1 MRSRLTGGM
10 VLALLVGSVLAFT
23 GCTGEREGTLIG
35 ISKFVSHP
43 ALDAVEQG
51 IIDDLSARGYTNLQF
66 DRQDATADVAAAR
79 QIASKFQADGVDVAV
94 GIATPNAQALK
105 SGMRDIP
112 VVYTAITDPVSAG
125 LVDAID
131 QGAPGIAGVTHRTP
145 VKDQIEFLMEIYD
158 IQRLGHVYSSGEANA
173 VYLAEQTEAAAR
185 ELGIEFVS
193 QTITNPA
200 EVRQAT
206 QSIVQRVDA
215 IYVSTDNQV
224 VAALSALSEVAME
237 AGVPV
242 LSADPDSA
250 ETNEVLIAWG
260 FDWYGIGQT
269 TGELI
274 HRILQG
280 EDPGSIPPI
289 LVDDAATMEMI
300 LNLDVAERIG
310 IVLPQSLVDSADR
323 IIQDGE
329 IIRR

>member
-1 MRSRLTGGM
+1 MRLKLASVICLAVLFGSAQVFAGGT
-10 VLALLVGSVLAFT
+10 S
-23 GCTGEREGTLIG
+23 EREGTLIG

-43 ALDAVEQG
+43 ALNAVEQG
-51 IIDDLSARGYTNLQF
+51 IKDELDARGYTDLQF
-66 DRQDATADVAAAR
+66 DLQDSAADVTAAR
-79 QIASKFQADGVDVAV
+79 QIASKFQADRVDLAV

-105 SGMRDIP
+105 SAMRGIP

-145 VKDQIEFLMEIYD
+145 VKDQIEFLMELYD
-158 IQRLGHVYSSGEANA
+158 IRRLGHVYSSGEANA
-173 VYLAEQTEAAAR
+173 VYLAEQTEAAAN

-193 QTITNPA
+193 QTVTNPA

-206 QSIVQRVDA
+206 QSIIQRVDA

-224 VAALSALSEVAME
+224 VSALSALSEVAME

-242 LSADPDSA
+242 LSADPESA
-250 ETNEVLIAWG
+250 ETNDVLIAWG
-260 FDWYGIGQT
+260 FDWYGIGRT

-274 HRILQG
+274 HRILEG
-280 EDPGSIPPI
+280 ENPGDIPPI
-289 LVDDAATMEMI
+289 LVEDAAAMEMI

-310 IVLPQSLVDSADR
+310 ITFPESLVENAER

>member
-1 MRSRLTGGM
+1 VRSKLAVVM
-10 VLALLVGSVLAFT
+10 CLALLFGSLQAFI
-23 GCTGEREGTLIG
+23 GCTAEGEGTTVG
-35 ISKFVSHP
+35 VSKFVSHP

-51 IIDDLSARGYTNLQF
+51 IVDDLTARGYTDLRF
-66 DRQDATADVAAAR
+66 DRQDSTADIAAAR

-94 GIATPNAQALK
+94 GIATPNAQALQSAM
-105 SGMRDIP
+105 SGIP

-125 LVDAID
+125 LVEAID
-131 QGAPGIAGVTHRTP
+131 QGSPGIAGVTHRTP
-145 VKDQIEFLMEIYD
+145 VKDQIALLMEIHD
-158 IQRLGHVYSSGEANA
+158 IRRLGHVYSSGEANA
-173 VYLAEQTEAAAR
+173 VYLAGQTEAAAR

-193 QTITNPA
+193 QTVTNPA

-206 QSIVQRVDA
+206 QSIIQRVDA

-224 VAALSALSEVAME
+224 VAALSALSEVAMG

-250 ETNEVLIAWG
+250 ETNDVLIAWG
-260 FDWYGIGQT
+260 FDWYGIGRT

-280 EDPGSIPPI
+280 ENPGSIPPI
-289 LVDDAATMEMI
+289 LVDDASTMNMI

-310 IVLPQSLVDSADR
+310 ITLPQSLIDSADR
-323 IIQDGE
+323 IVQNGE

>member
-1 MRSRLTGGM
+1 MRLRIVSVMCLMLLLSGVQVFAGGS
-10 VLALLVGSVLAFT
+10 A
-23 GCTGEREGTLIG
+23 EREGTVIG

-51 IIDDLSARGYTNLQF
+51 IIDDLSARGYTDLRF
-66 DRQDATADVAAAR
+66 DRQDSTADVAAAR
-79 QIASKFQADGVDVAV
+79 QIASKFQADRVNVAV
-94 GIATPNAQALK
+94 GIATPNAQALQ
-105 SGMRDIP
+105 SAIQGIP

-125 LVDAID
+125 LVEAID
-131 QGAPGIAGVTHRTP
+131 QGSPGIAGVTHRTP
-145 VKDQIEFLMEIYD
+145 VKDQIRLLMEIHD
-158 IQRLGHVYSSGEANA
+158 IRRLGHVYSSGEANA

-185 ELGIEFVS
+185 ELGIEFIS
-193 QTITNPA
+193 QTITNPS

-206 QSIVQRVDA
+206 QSIIQRVDA

-224 VAALSALSEVAME
+224 VAALSALSEVAMA

-242 LSADPDSA
+242 LSADPGSA
-250 ETNEVLIAWG
+250 ETNDVLIAWG
-260 FDWYGIGQT
+260 FDWYGIGRT

-280 EDPGSIPPI
+280 ESPGTIPPI
-289 LVDDAATMEMI
+289 LVDDADTMEMI

-310 IVLPQSLVDSADR
+310 ISLPQSLIDSAER
-323 IIQDGE
+323 IIQNGE